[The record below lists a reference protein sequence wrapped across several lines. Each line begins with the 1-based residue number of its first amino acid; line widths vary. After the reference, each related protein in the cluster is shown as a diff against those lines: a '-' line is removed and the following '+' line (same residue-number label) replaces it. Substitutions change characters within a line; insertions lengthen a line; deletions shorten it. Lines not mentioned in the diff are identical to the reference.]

1 MPSNKRDF
9 NSNPRWVIIMIN
21 VEDFINYLK
30 DNNINFFCGIP
41 DSQLSSFCDYI
52 QENENNI
59 IAANEGNA
67 VAIASGYHLT
77 TSNYPVVYLQNS
89 GLGNIV
95 NPVTSLTHSK
105 VYSIPIIYVIGWRG
119 QPGVHDEPQHEKQ
132 GEITLKLLELL
143 DINYTVINNESE
155 FDDLKNTFDNEFKE
169 KLSNDESVAV
179 VVSKGTFE
187 DYKIEKTNNNTL
199 TREKAIQTITNYLSD
214 DDMIVS
220 TTGKSSRELFEYRER
235 NSQGHG
241 NDFLTVGSMGHSSS
255 IALGIALNN
264 PNKKIFCFDGDG
276 ALLMHMGSAALIGSK
291 SPKNFYHIMF
301 NNSAHESVGGLPTII
316 GDIDISKLILSCGYK
331 TVYNA
336 SNINELNNI
345 LPKFIE
351 SDGPVFLN
359 IDVDISSRKDLGR
372 PTTTPIENKNE
383 FMKKLQEN

>member
-1 MPSNKRDF
+1 
-9 NSNPRWVIIMIN
+9 MIN
-21 VEDFINYLK
+21 VEDLINYLK
-30 DNNINFFCGIP
+30 KNEINFFCGVP

-77 TSNYPVVYLQNS
+77 TSRYPVVYLQNS

-95 NPVTSLTHSK
+95 NPVTSLTHPK

-119 QPGVHDEPQHEKQ
+119 EPGVHDEPQHIKQ

-143 DINYTVINNESE
+143 DISHTVINKESTLN
-155 FDDLKNTFDNEFKE
+155 DLKNTFENEFKK
-169 KLSNDESVAV
+169 KLNNGESVSV
-179 VVSKGTFE
+179 VVSKGAFE
-187 DYKIEKTNNNTL
+187 EYKIKKSNNNTL
-199 TREKAIQTITNYLSD
+199 TREEAIQTVANHLSEED
-214 DDMIVS
+214 IIIS
-220 TTGKSSRELFEYRER
+220 TTGKSSRELFEYREN

-291 SPKNFYHIMF
+291 KPENFYHIMF
-301 NNSAHESVGGLPTII
+301 NNSAHESVGGLPTVM
-316 GDIDISKLILSCGYK
+316 GDMDISKLILSCGYK

-336 SNINELNNI
+336 SNINELNDI
-345 LPKFIE
+345 LPEFIE

-372 PTTTPIENKNE
+372 PTTTPIENKND
-383 FMKKLQEN
+383 FMKKLREE